1 MSAKIYNMTD
11 NYNLITISE
20 DHNEFYDTFNIR
32 YRVDI
37 INKLIIRDYYSILNK
52 IIELNKEESGGDIRI
67 SISIDDE
74 NNPRMNFRT
83 QLLRINEINPDHLF
97 DLVEVNSEDDD
108 NFYISDSTIITIQRS
123 KGII

>member
-1 MSAKIYNMTD
+1 MTD